1 MSSGES
7 RRLLPL
13 IAVVFATVM
22 QACGGTQNPLP
33 LTDNSATSRLDAPAH
48 HGLSPLQR
56 YELSPGTAEEHG
68 NVVLTCPA
76 GGPGCV
82 LRVAADGSVEYET
95 AGGLP
100 SIALLTL
107 TTEGF
112 QDRLNELQRAASAVA
127 LVWRALR
134 FPARDAAICLA
145 LIIGCEG
152 GLGPIHYGSLHDLDA
167 TDFELV
173 ERGLGVSVAKRSDVS
188 ESTSETTYLALAG
201 WLDHSF
207 FMVETPDRAIRPA
220 DVTPRSP
227 YYGAYSVG
235 NVATASPQLT
245 AGGAAA
251 WSGAMVGLLL
261 TDPDISHPDT
271 LVTGAATVTVSHG
284 QEIADLV
291 VDVEFSNI
299 TDETTGANLGELRWS
314 DLPLR
319 AGSFGID
326 PAGVEEATVS
336 RHPASSGISGRFYG
350 PNHEEVGGLF
360 GSREIMLD
368 VAGDHAVRVEVSG
381 AFGARRD

>member
-1 MSSGES
+1 MSSGEV
-7 RRLLPL
+7 RRALPL
-13 IAVVFATVM
+13 LAVVLVAVLP
-22 QACGGTQNPLP
+22 ACGGTQNPLP
-33 LTDNSATSRLDAPAH
+33 PTDDSATSRLDAPAH
-48 HGLSPLQR
+48 HGLSPLER
-56 YELSPGTAEEHG
+56 YELPPGTSEEHG

-76 GGPGCV
+76 GGPVCV
-82 LRVAADGSVEYET
+82 LHVAANGSVEYET

-100 SIALLTL
+100 SITLLVL
-107 TTEGF
+107 TTEGI
-112 QDRLNELQRAASAVA
+112 QDRLNELQRSASAPA
-127 LVWRALR
+127 LAWLALR
-134 FPARDAAICLA
+134 FPARNVAICLA

-152 GLGPIHYGSLHDLDA
+152 GLGPIHYGSLNDLDA
-167 TDFELV
+167 AGFEPV

-188 ESTSETTYLALAG
+188 ESTGETTYLALAG

-207 FMVETPDRAIRPA
+207 FMVETPDRGLRPG
-220 DVTPRSP
+220 DTTPRSA
-227 YYGAYSVG
+227 YYRAFSMG

-245 AGGAAA
+245 AGGAAT

-284 QEIADLV
+284 HEIADLV

-299 TDETTGANLGELRWS
+299 RDETTGADLGELRWS

-326 PAGVEEATVS
+326 PAGAEDATVS

-350 PNHEEVGGLF
+350 PHHEEVGGLF
-360 GSREIMLD
+360 GSREIMVD

>member
-1 MSSGES
+1 MSGGETQ
-7 RRLLPL
+7 RVLPL
-13 IAVVFATVM
+13 MAVVFATVLP
-22 QACGGTQNPLP
+22 ACGGAQKPLP
-33 LTDNSATSRLDAPAH
+33 STGDSATSRLDAPAH
-48 HGLSPLQR
+48 HGLSPLRR
-56 YELSPGTAEEHG
+56 YELPPGTSEEHG
-68 NVVLTCPA
+68 NVVIDCPP
-76 GGPGCV
+76 GGPACV
-82 LRVAADGSVEYET
+82 LRVTADSTVEYET

-100 SIALLTL
+100 SIALVMLTAEEIESRL
-107 TTEGF
+107 T
-112 QDRLNELQRAASAVA
+112 ELQRAASTPA

-134 FPARDAAICLA
+134 FPARNVAICLA

-152 GLGPIHYGSLHDLDA
+152 GLGPIHYGSLDDLDA
-167 TDFELV
+167 TGFELV

-188 ESTSETTYLALAG
+188 EITGETIYLALTG

-207 FMVETPDRAIRPA
+207 FMVETPDRGIRPG
-220 DVTPRSP
+220 DITTRSP
-227 YYGAYSVG
+227 YYRAFSVG

-245 AGGAAA
+245 AGGAAT

-271 LVTGAATVTVSHG
+271 LVTGAATVTVSHS

-299 TDETTGANLGELRWS
+299 TDETTGADLGELRWS

-319 AGSFGID
+319 AGSFGLD
-326 PAGVEEATVS
+326 PAGAEEATVS
-336 RHPASSGISGRFYG
+336 RHPASNGISGRFYG

-368 VAGDHAVRVEVSG
+368 VTGDHAVRVEVSG